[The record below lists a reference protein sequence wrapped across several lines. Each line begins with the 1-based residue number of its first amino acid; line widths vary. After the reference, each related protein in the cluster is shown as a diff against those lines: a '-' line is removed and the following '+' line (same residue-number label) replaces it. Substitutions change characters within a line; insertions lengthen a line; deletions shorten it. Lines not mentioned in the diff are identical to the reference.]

1 LDDIAESFVRRMAR
15 AADNDCDA
23 IEAGRPALEKQKM
36 LAEVL
41 ETLMKRHLHEA
52 LLDNDLLGAVRRWLE
67 PMPNRTLPAPNIRK
81 ALLEQLRGLPIET
94 VHLRESGGL
103 GRIVNFFS
111 QRPGELDDLR
121 RLSSELVSLWA
132 RPILQRASNKNAD
145 DDHAPGHSSG
155 GGKVLRSE
163 ALRTGTARRYSG
175 GSVETRQQRRIAQ
188 SLTKKKARPST
199 KF

>member
-1 LDDIAESFVRRMAR
+1 MAR
-15 AADNDCDA
+15 AADNDYDA

-132 RPILQRASNKNAD
+132 RPILQRASDKHAD
-145 DDHAPGHSSG
+145 DEHTAGHS
-155 GGKVLRSE
+155 GKVLRSE

-188 SLTKKKARPST
+188 SLSKKKARPST

>member
-1 LDDIAESFVRRMAR
+1 MAR
-15 AADNDCDA
+15 AADTDCDA

-36 LAEVL
+36 LPEVL
-41 ETLMKRHLHEA
+41 DMLTKRPYHES
-52 LLDNDLLGAVRRWLE
+52 LLDTDLLGAVRRWLE
-67 PMPNRTLPAPNIRK
+67 PMPNRCLPAPNIRK
-81 ALLEQLRGLPIET
+81 ALLELLRGLPVET

-111 QRPGELDDLR
+111 QRPGEMDDIR

-132 RPILQRASNKNAD
+132 RPILQR
-145 DDHAPGHSSG
+145 SSARHDEEDNVDG
-155 GGKVLRSE
+155 DEHPTGTTTGKVLRSE
-163 ALRTGTARRYSG
+163 ALRSGTARRYSG

-188 SLTKKKARPST
+188 SLAKKKARPSGA